1 MPADLQKIN
10 EVKERIVGT
19 MRLRGPSLP
28 VHIARTI
35 NTSPIFASAFL
46 SELYSEGRVKISNM
60 KVGSS
65 PLYYLPGQEN
75 LLENFIEYLNQR
87 EKEAFYLLKKEKI
100 LHDDVQTP
108 VVRVALRA
116 IKDFAIPI
124 KINIKGEARAI
135 WKYHMLPEME
145 FRSVAEQYFSPETRR
160 EIKEEIKTIAVQK
173 VEVPLM
179 EQAQQIHEQIVNVRQ
194 AVSEKPLEVEKEEEN
209 LEIEEEDENREI
221 LIEKPLKKMK
231 AKDFEF
237 SNKVKEYLSK
247 KDIELLSIVEEK
259 KKDFTARV
267 RIDMAFGKQEYF
279 LVAKDKKKISEIDL
293 TMAHQRAQSE
303 KILALILSPGEP
315 DKKAMEYLRT
325 WRNLVKFERIKV

>member
-65 PLYYLPGQEN
+65 PLYFLPGQEN

-87 EKEAFYLLKKEKI
+87 EKEAFYLLKKDKI
-100 LHDDVQTP
+100 LHDDAQQP

-116 IKDFAIPI
+116 IRDFAVPI
-124 KINIKGEARAI
+124 KINIGGEARAI
-135 WKYHMLPEME
+135 WKYHLVPEVE
-145 FRSVAEQYFSPETRR
+145 FKSLAEQYFNPEAKK
-160 EIKEEIKTIAVQK
+160 EIRAEVKSVVQK
-173 VEVPLM
+173 VEVPLI
-179 EQAQQIHEQIVNVRQ
+179 EQAQKVHEQIINVRQ
-194 AVSEKPLEVEKEEEN
+194 AVSEKPVQIEEKEEDSVVES
-209 LEIEEEDENREI
+209 EEESREI
-221 LIEKPLKKMK
+221 IIEKPLKKMK

-237 SNKVKEYLSK
+237 SNKIKEYLSK

-259 KKDFTARV
+259 KKDFSARI
-267 RIDMAFGKQEYF
+267 RIDIPFGKQEYF
-279 LVAKDKKKISEIDL
+279 LVAKDKKKVSEIDL

-303 KILALILSPGEP
+303 KLLALILSPGEP
-315 DKKAMEYLRT
+315 DKKALEYLKT
-325 WRNLVKFERIKV
+325 WRNLVKFEKIRI